1 MKKSLVLAMAMALG
15 VSATAFAANPF
26 SDVPA
31 GHWAYASV
39 AKLAAAGI
47 VDGYPDGTF
56 KGDNLMTRYEMAQI
70 VAKAYAKGAI
80 GADDKLMA
88 EFADELD
95 NLGVRVAKLEK
106 KADNVKITGEAR
118 FGYKDFDAELN
129 SPMNIRDEEEG
140 DNGIHM
146 KAKAHSAE
154 LRTRLYLSGAVN
166 DNWTYGAMLQNTQSL
181 DTNAQESKTDF
192 RRAFVNGKI
201 GEVELTAG
209 RQAFTIG
216 EGYVADLTGDA
227 VKLDFGNKLKTT
239 LFAGRFDSVAYDTSA
254 LLGITGVSDALEG
267 APAGMIDAYAAEL
280 ASNKKTTL
288 YGLNFAYDFSD
299 KLYGAAG
306 FYAREGHDIGDGTP
320 FGSSTT
326 AKLAEQKIYTAGLG
340 YKFDKNFKLYA
351 EYQKADKS
359 MTDAVEINGTSVS
372 DGASEIVNYAD
383 IGDDGWAATVYYKG
397 ANPMDKGSWGAYATY
412 YDQSGAVILDSICEL
427 EDNMPAI
434 LGMKG
439 YEIGTS
445 YTLAKNVTGKL
456 SYFDLKNK
464 DGRGFGEYNNK
475 LIWSTV
481 TFNF

>member
-56 KGDNLMTRYEMAQI
+56 KGDQLMTRYEMAQI

-118 FGYKDFDAELN
+118 FGYKDFDAKLS
-129 SPMNIRDEEEG
+129 SPYFDGETY
-140 DNGIHM
+140 
-146 KAKAHSAE
+146 KAKDHSAE

-166 DNWTYGAMLQNTQSL
+166 DNWTYGAMIQNTQSL

-201 GEVELTAG
+201 GEVEVTAG

-227 VKLDFGNKLKTT
+227 LKLDFGNKLKTT
-239 LFAGRFDSVAYDTSA
+239 IFAGRFDSVAYDVIGLA
-254 LLGITGVSDALEG
+254 GITGI
-267 APAGMIDAYAAEL
+267 PAIDADDIAM
-280 ASNKKTTL
+280 ASTIFGTNNKTTV
-288 YGLNFAYDFSD
+288 YGATFAYDFTD
-299 KLYGAAG
+299 KLYGNAG
-306 FYAREGHDIGDGTP
+306 FYAREGHNIGVYPEDV
-320 FGSSTT
+320 
-326 AKLAEQKIYTAGLG
+326 AKFDEQKIYTAGLG
-340 YKFDKNFKLYA
+340 YKFDKNVKMYA

-359 MTDAVEINGTSVS
+359 MADAVVIDGTSVS
-372 DGASEIVNYAD
+372 DEYSSYVNAAG

-464 DGRGFGEYNNK
+464 DGRGYGEYQNK

>member
-56 KGDNLMTRYEMAQI
+56 KGENLMTRYEMAQI

-129 SPMNIRDEEEG
+129 SPMHIRDEEENE
-140 DNGIHM
+140 NGIHM
-146 KAKAHSAE
+146 KAKAHEAV

-239 LFAGRFDSVAYDTSA
+239 LFAGRFDSVAYDTAA
-254 LLGITGVSDALEG
+254 LTGITGITMLDEEDLE
-267 APAGMIDAYAAEL
+267 DL
-280 ASNKKTTL
+280 AQISSNTKTTL
-288 YGLNFAYDFSD
+288 YGATFAYDFTD
-299 KLYGAAG
+299 KLYGNAG

-320 FGSSTT
+320 FGHSTT
-326 AKLAEQKIYTAGLG
+326 AKLAEQKIYTAGVG
-340 YKFDKNFKLYA
+340 YKFDKNVKMYA

-359 MTDAVEINGTSVS
+359 MTDAVKINGTSVS
-372 DGASEIVNYAD
+372 DAYAPIVNYGGV
-383 IGDDGWAATVYYKG
+383 GDDGWAATVYYKG

>member
-56 KGDNLMTRYEMAQI
+56 KGDQLMTRYEMAQI

-129 SPMNIRDEEEG
+129 SNMNIG
-140 DNGIHM
+140 DNDQDGIHM
-146 KAKAHSAE
+146 KAKDHSAE

-166 DNWTYGAMLQNTQSL
+166 DNWTYGAMIQNTQSL
-181 DTNAQESKTDF
+181 DTNAEESTTKF

-201 GEVELTAG
+201 GEVEVTAG

-239 LFAGRFDSVAYDTSA
+239 VFAGRFDSVAYDTAA
-254 LLGITGVSDALEG
+254 LAGITGVS
-267 APAGMIDAYAAEL
+267 AEVDSDDL
-280 ASNKKTTL
+280 ADLAQISSNTKTTL
-288 YGLNFAYDFSD
+288 YGATFAYDFTD
-299 KLYGAAG
+299 KLYGNAG

-326 AKLAEQKIYTAGLG
+326 AKLAEQKIYTAGVG
-340 YKFDKNFKLYA
+340 YKFDKNVKMYA

-359 MTDAVEINGTSVS
+359 MADAVEINGTSVS
-372 DGASEIVNYAD
+372 DTYAPIVDYAD

-445 YTLAKNVTGKL
+445 YTLAKNITGKL

-464 DGRGFGEYNNK
+464 DGRGFGEYQNK

>member
-39 AKLAAAGI
+39 SKLAAAGI

-118 FGYKDFDAELN
+118 FGYKDFDADLTVPN
-129 SPMNIRDEEEG
+129 FYDENEG
-140 DNGIHM
+140 LYA
-146 KAKAHSAE
+146 KAKDHSAE
-154 LRTRLYLSGAVN
+154 LRTRLYLSGAIN
-166 DNWTYGAMLQNTQSL
+166 DDWTYGAMIQNTQSL
-181 DTNAQESKTDF
+181 DTNAQESETKF
-192 RRAFVNGKI
+192 RRAFVNGKM
-201 GEVELTAG
+201 GEVEITAG

-216 EGYVADLTGDA
+216 EGYVADLAGDA
-227 VKLDFGNKLKTT
+227 VKLDFGKKLKTT
-239 LFAGRFDSVAYDTSA
+239 VFAGRFDSVAYDTSA
-254 LLGITGVSDALEG
+254 LLGITGV
-267 APAGMIDAYAAEL
+267 APFADEVPSEIIDAVATN
-280 ASNKKTTL
+280 SKTTL
-288 YGLNFAYDFSD
+288 YGVNFAYDFSD
-299 KLYGAAG
+299 KLYGNAG
-306 FYAREGHDIGDGTP
+306 FYAREGHNIGDGTIEDEL
-320 FGSSTT
+320 GVT

-340 YKFDKNFKLYA
+340 YKFDKNVKLYA

-359 MTDAVEINGTSVS
+359 MADAIEIDGTSVS
-372 DGASEIVNYAD
+372 DLASEAVNYAG
-383 IGDDGWAATVYYKG
+383 IGDDGWAATLYYKG

-412 YDQSGAVILDSICEL
+412 YDQSGAVLLDSICEL

-445 YTLAKNVTGKL
+445 YTLAKNITGKL

>member
-56 KGDNLMTRYEMAQI
+56 KGDQLMTRYEMAQI

-106 KADNVKITGEAR
+106 KSDNVKITGEAR
-118 FGYKDFDAELN
+118 FGYKDFDAKLTVPDLGETGLN
-129 SPMNIRDEEEG
+129 L
-140 DNGIHM
+140 
-146 KAKAHSAE
+146 KAKDHSAQ
-154 LRTRLYLSGAVN
+154 LRTRLYLSGAIN
-166 DNWTYGAMLQNTQSL
+166 DNWTYGAMLQNTQNL
-181 DTNAQESKTDF
+181 ETNAEENTTSF

-227 VKLDFGNKLKTT
+227 IKLDFGNKLKTT
-239 LFAGRFDSVAYDTSA
+239 VFAGRFDSVAYDTSA
-254 LLGITGVSDALEG
+254 LLGITGVSDALGGVDQDE
-267 APAGMIDAYAAEL
+267 IDHVAAEL

-288 YGLNFAYDFSD
+288 YGANFAYDFSD
-299 KLYGAAG
+299 KLYGNAG
-306 FYAREGHDIGDGTP
+306 FYAREGHNIGDGTP
-320 FGSSTT
+320 FDGTTT

-340 YKFDKNFKLYA
+340 YKFDKNVKLYG

-359 MTDAVEINGTSVS
+359 MADAIEINGTSVS
-372 DGASEIVNYAD
+372 DGASEDVNYAG

-412 YDQSGAVILDSICEL
+412 YDQSGAVLLDSICEL

>member
-56 KGDNLMTRYEMAQI
+56 KGDQLMTRYEMAQI

-118 FGYKDFDAELN
+118 FGYKDFDAKLS
-129 SPMNIRDEEEG
+129 SPYFDGETY
-140 DNGIHM
+140 
-146 KAKAHSAE
+146 KAKDHSAE

-166 DNWTYGAMLQNTQSL
+166 DNWTYGAMIQNTQSL

-201 GEVELTAG
+201 GEVEVTAG

-239 LFAGRFDSVAYDTSA
+239 IFAGRFDSVAYDVIGLA
-254 LLGITGVSDALEG
+254 GITGI
-267 APAGMIDAYAAEL
+267 PAIDADDIAM
-280 ASNKKTTL
+280 ASTIFGTNNKTTV
-288 YGLNFAYDFSD
+288 YGATFAYDFTD
-299 KLYGAAG
+299 KLYGNAG
-306 FYAREGHDIGDGTP
+306 FYAREGHNIGVYPEDV
-320 FGSSTT
+320 
-326 AKLAEQKIYTAGLG
+326 AKFDEQKIYTAGLG
-340 YKFDKNFKLYA
+340 YKFDKNVKMYA

-359 MTDAVEINGTSVS
+359 MADAVVIDGTSVS
-372 DGASEIVNYAD
+372 DEYSSYVNAAG

-464 DGRGFGEYNNK
+464 DGRGFGEYQNK

>member
-1 MKKSLVLAMAMALG
+1 MKKSLVLGVAMALG
-15 VSATAFAANPF
+15 ISATAFAANPF

-56 KGDNLMTRYEMAQI
+56 KGDCLMTRYEMAQI

-106 KADNVKITGEAR
+106 KSDNVKITGEAR
-118 FGYKDFDAELN
+118 FGYKDFDAKLN
-129 SPMNIRDEEEG
+129 SSFSFDDEDEG
-140 DNGIHM
+140 THL
-146 KAKAHSAE
+146 KAKAHEAA
-154 LRTRLYLSGAVN
+154 LRTRLYLSGTVN
-166 DNWTYGAMLQNTQSL
+166 DNWTYGAMLQNTQNL
-181 DTNAQESKTDF
+181 ETNAQESTTQF

-227 VKLDFGNKLKTT
+227 IKLDFGNKLKTT
-239 LFAGRFDSVAYDTSA
+239 LFAGRFDSVAYDTAS
-254 LLGITGVSDALEG
+254 LVGITGVSGE
-267 APAGMIDAYAAEL
+267 IDEDIIDEL
-280 ASNKKTTL
+280 DHISSNSKTTL
-288 YGLNFAYDFSD
+288 YGATFAYDFTD
-299 KLYGAAG
+299 KLYGNAG
-306 FYAREGHDIGDGTP
+306 FYAREGHNIGDMP
-320 FGSSTT
+320 EDE

-340 YKFDKNFKLYA
+340 YKFDKNVKMYA

-359 MTDAVEINGTSVS
+359 MTDAVVIDGRSVS
-372 DGASEIVNYAD
+372 SEYASIVNYAGV
-383 IGDDGWAATVYYKG
+383 GDDGWAATVYYKG
-397 ANPMDKGSWGAYATY
+397 ASPMDKGSWGAYATY
-412 YDQSGAVILDSICEL
+412 YDQSGAVILDSVCEL

-445 YTLAKNVTGKL
+445 YTLAKNITGKL

-464 DGRGFGEYNNK
+464 DGRGFGEYKNK